1 MPTRAFERSRS
12 ERLEDIVAWGQ
23 KAAGFIA
30 RMQLGEFARD
40 EKTLIAVSKCVE
52 VVGEAAAQLLKAFP
66 EVQIEHPDLELA
78 AARAMR
84 NRLSHG
90 YFDIDPQ
97 VLWDTA
103 TIDLPKIVR
112 AAPNALAPEARG
124 G

>member
-1 MPTRAFERSRS
+1 
-12 ERLEDIVAWGQ
+12 
-23 KAAGFIA
+23 
-30 RMQLGEFARD
+30 MQLGEFARD

-90 YFDIDPQ
+90 YFDIDRRSCGTPRPS
-97 VLWDTA
+97 TFRKSSG
-103 TIDLPKIVR
+103 LPR
-112 AAPNALAPEARG
+112 TR
-124 G
+124 

>member
-1 MPTRAFERSRS
+1 
-12 ERLEDIVAWGQ
+12 
-23 KAAGFIA
+23 
-30 RMQLGEFARD
+30 
-40 EKTLIAVSKCVE
+40 
-52 VVGEAAAQLLKAFP
+52 
-66 EVQIEHPDLELA
+66 
-78 AARAMR
+78 MR

>member
-1 MPTRAFERSRS
+1 MPARAFERSRS

-90 YFDIDPQ
+90 YFAGPVGHRDHRPSENR
-97 VLWDTA
+97 
-103 TIDLPKIVR
+103 P
-112 AAPNALAPEARG
+112 AAQNALAPEARG

>member
-1 MPTRAFERSRS
+1 
-12 ERLEDIVAWGQ
+12 
-23 KAAGFIA
+23 
-30 RMQLGEFARD
+30 MQLGEFARD
-40 EKTLIAVSKCVE
+40 EKTVIAVSKCVE
-52 VVGEAAAQLLKAFP
+52 VVGEAAAQLVKAFL

-103 TIDLPKIVR
+103 TIDLPAIVR
-112 AAPNALAPEARG
+112 AAQNALAPEARG

>member
-1 MPTRAFERSRS
+1 MPPRVFERSRS
-12 ERLEDIVAWGQ
+12 ERLEDIIAWGQ

-78 AARAMR
+78 AARR
-84 NRLSHG
+84 SCGTPRPSTFRKSSG
-90 YFDIDPQ
+90 
-97 VLWDTA
+97 
-103 TIDLPKIVR
+103 LPR
-112 AAPNALAPEARG
+112 TR
-124 G
+124 